1 MQSQVNVLFLCTHNS
16 ARSIL
21 AEALLNH
28 LGQPRFKGFSAGS
41 KPGAHQQPHPLALQ
55 VLRDASI
62 STAGLHSKNWNY
74 FALESAPRMDLI
86 ITVCDNAAGEV
97 CPTWPG
103 RPATAHWGY
112 PDPSEDDAPDT
123 GKLLAFQQTFKAIE
137 HKLQWLVSLPSHEVR
152 AAVFATAAS
161 TLMQ

>member
-1 MQSQVNVLFLCTHNS
+1 MESQVNVLFLCPHNS

-28 LGQPRFKGFSAGS
+28 MGQSRFKGYSAGS
-41 KPGAHQQPHPLALQ
+41 HPRVNQQPHPLALR
-55 VLRDASI
+55 VLSEAGI
-62 STAGLHSKNWNY
+62 ATAGLHSKNWND
-74 FALESAPRMDLI
+74 FALDAAPRMDLI

-112 PDPSEDDAPDT
+112 PDPSEGDAPNAE
-123 GKLLAFQQTFKAIE
+123 KLLAFQHTLQSIE
-137 HKLQWLVSLPSHEVR
+137 HKLQWLISLPNHEVR
-152 AAVFATAAS
+152 AAVFATAAA
-161 TLMQ
+161 TLIQ